1 MPNMW
6 TLAGACLPALLIAG
20 GTLRAEVVAS
30 PATRD
35 ADGVLTHRIECD
47 LQSAPTELRV
57 LLPREAAGEAT
68 RAAKKWP
75 VVYLLPVEPGRESR
89 FGDGLRTAAEMDA
102 ANRYG
107 AIVVQPTFAAL
118 PWYADHPTDRTLAQ
132 ESYFTEV
139 VVPLVERTYPALA
152 EPRGRLLV
160 GFSKSG
166 WGAWSLLLRHPDKFG
181 KAASWDAPLTMIWPS
196 KYGSQPIFGT
206 EENFEKYRITKLLE
220 DRAALFVEPRR
231 QRAGGVS
238 DRSLTTPNNAQSPRL
253 ILLGHGNFADHGP
266 IHERLDRLRIP
277 HAYRPGP
284 KTPHVWDK
292 AWLQP
297 AIEAAL
303 SDE

>member
-1 MPNMW
+1 MRNMW
-6 TLAGACLPALLIAG
+6 TLAGAWLPALLLAG
-20 GTLRAEVVAS
+20 GPLRAEVVIS
-30 PATRD
+30 PATRNT
-35 ADGVLTHRIECD
+35 DGVLTHRIECE
-47 LQSAPTELRV
+47 LQAAPTELRV
-57 LLPREAAGEAT
+57 LLPREVADEAT
-68 RAAKKWP
+68 RAIKKWS
-75 VVYLLPVEPGRESR
+75 VIYLLPVEAGRESR
-89 FGDGLRTAAEMDA
+89 FGDSMRTAVEIDA

-107 AIVVQPTFAAL
+107 AIIVQPTFAAL

-132 ESYFTEV
+132 ESYFTDV

-181 KAASWDAPLTMIWPS
+181 KAASWDAPLTMTWPS

-206 EENFEKYRITKLLE
+206 EETFEQYRITKLLE
-220 DRAALFVEPRR
+220 DRAE
-231 QRAGGVS
+231 Q
-238 DRSLTTPNNAQSPRL
+238 LTDSSRL
-253 ILLGHGNFADHGP
+253 ILLGHGNFPDHGP
-266 IHERLDRLRIP
+266 IHEQLERLRIP
-277 HAYRPGP
+277 HVYRPGP

-297 AIEAAL
+297 AIEAVV